1 MMRRKILSIATLMI
15 CCVLGSSFA
24 GENQGTHFFKKGTG
38 AWIYGTN
45 QRFVNEII
53 AFNQMVKDPDKKI
66 RYLFCYTGSVET
78 ERLTG
83 FDASVGNFYKKQLPE
98 CEIYANIDGEPS
110 INGISDKRLAELGR
124 EIADKINGD
133 KNIAGL
139 HLDIEPYEP
148 TQARLIEEYKKH
160 SSKPVTISVDADSP
174 QMDQLMTIADMVVLM
189 NYDLGRD
196 PATYTKR
203 SKDATLSLLDTAVKN
218 HGNVMIGLPFIATHH
233 EFQFKVKN
241 TKPKETTQSG
251 YTMADFLK
259 GGLEG
264 CREATKTLGNKNFV
278 GVSIWAFLSEDDPVH
293 NDTALYYPA
302 SIGLAEWQLLLEK

>member
-1 MMRRKILSIATLMI
+1 MTRRKVFCITTLMM
-15 CCVLGSSFA
+15 CCFLAGSFA
-24 GENQGTHFFKKGTG
+24 EQSQGNRFVKKGTG
-38 AWIYGTN
+38 AWVYGNN
-45 QRFVNEII
+45 QRFVNEIS

-66 RYLFCYTGSVET
+66 RYLFCYAGSVET
-78 ERLTG
+78 EKLTG
-83 FDASVGNFYKKQLPE
+83 FDTSVGSFYKKRLPE
-98 CEIYANIDGEPS
+98 CEVYANIDGYPS
-110 INGISDKRLAELGR
+110 INGISDKNLAELGK
-124 EIADKINGD
+124 EIADKINAD
-133 KNIAGL
+133 PNITGL

-174 QMDQLMTIADMVVLM
+174 MLDKLMPLADIVVLM

-196 PATYTKR
+196 PVTYAKR
-203 SKDATLSLLDTAVKN
+203 SKDATLNLLDTAIKN

-233 EFQFKVKN
+233 EFQYRVKN
-241 TKPKETTQSG
+241 TKLKETTQSG
-251 YTMADFLK
+251 FTMADSLK

-264 CREATKTLGNKNFV
+264 CREATKTMGNKNFV

-293 NDTALYYPA
+293 NDTSLYYPA